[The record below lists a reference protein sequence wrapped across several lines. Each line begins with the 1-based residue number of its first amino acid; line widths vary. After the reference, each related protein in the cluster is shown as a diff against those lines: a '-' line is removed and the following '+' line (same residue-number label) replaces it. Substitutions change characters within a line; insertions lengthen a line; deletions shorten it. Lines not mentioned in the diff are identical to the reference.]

1 MATGLGGGGLPRIK
15 ELLAY
20 LKALND
26 TVFTTA
32 ATTKAARVNLRDA
45 LGNELGTAAGTA
57 LKVDVSGDFPDN
69 IQGAVENGV
78 ADIDPNLP
86 GHRVKPVKIGSRA
99 NAAAPTAVAE
109 NQITDAWFDLYGRMN
124 VAMSDGSLVTLG
136 AIADAVVAAGATG
149 SISAKLRRVSL
160 DIEDLRA
167 LGVAS
172 GAGIKQDIIKI
183 AGTAPSTAGKLDIK
197 EADGDNVALGATAD
211 AVVAADASGSISAK
225 LRRVTKDLDALH
237 TTLKSINTVTPVTSS
252 STGVGAIAMTFGPA
266 YNFYLHAIT
275 LHFDVAPTTPGNF
288 VITLNPVDGTE
299 YNTTLVLFDP
309 SDLPITDM
317 VYQPN
322 IPLLCK
328 NGDTIS
334 IAYVNAD
341 GRTYGIRS
349 IIIAA

>member
-26 TVFTTA
+26 TVFTTGGA
-32 ATTKAARVNLRDA
+32 TKAARVNLRDA

-149 SISAKLRRVSL
+149 SVSAKLRR
-160 DIEDLRA
+160 
-167 LGVAS
+167 
-172 GAGIKQDIIKI
+172 
-183 AGTAPSTAGKLDIK
+183 
-197 EADGDNVALGATAD
+197 
-211 AVVAADASGSISAK
+211 ISN
-225 LRRVTKDLDALH
+225 DLDAMH
-237 TTLKSINTVTPVTSS
+237 TTLKTINSVIPVVNNN
-252 STGVGAIAMTFGPA
+252 TGVGAIAVSFGPA
-266 YNFYLHAIT
+266 YHFYLHAII
-275 LHFDVAPTTPGNF
+275 LHFDSAPTTAGDL
-288 VITLNPVDGTE
+288 VITIHPIEGAA

-309 SDLPITDM
+309 SASSITDM

-334 IAYVNAD
+334 IAYANPD
-341 GRTYGIRS
+341 GKTYGIRS
-349 IIIAA
+349 VVIAA